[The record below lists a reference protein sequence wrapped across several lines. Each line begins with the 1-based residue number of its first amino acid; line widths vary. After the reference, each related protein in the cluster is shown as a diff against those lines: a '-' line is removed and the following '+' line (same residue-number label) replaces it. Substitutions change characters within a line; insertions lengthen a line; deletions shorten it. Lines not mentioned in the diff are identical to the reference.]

1 MAVKFMEIRIR
12 GRQTRVPCVEIE
24 GRTVVAVGKH
34 VKVASVFD
42 DDVMEGEMVK
52 DPKTF
57 VAELKRS
64 GLKADVLTFFQRVP
78 DTTPKFPFHHTTD
91 NYAVVP
97 ITTFEAWWDAL
108 PQESRKNA
116 RRAAKRGVE
125 VKVSTFDD
133 ELVRGIKKIFDES
146 PVRQGRR
153 FWHFGKDHAT
163 VKMEQGTYL
172 ERSEFIGAYFE
183 GELIGIV
190 KFVYVDKLA
199 YLLTI
204 IGMNAHWDKRP
215 MNAMLAKAI
224 EVCAQKKAGYFVYGN
239 YIYGKK
245 SDSSLVEFKRRNGF
259 VQADFPRYY
268 VPLTL
273 KGKIYV
279 ALRMYRGLSGSLPAP
294 MLSAAW
300 RVREFLYRFKK
311 APAKESP
318 AKQEKES

>member
-1 MAVKFMEIRIR
+1 MAVNFMEIRIK
-12 GRQTRVPCVEIE
+12 GRQTRVPCVEVE
-24 GRTVVAVGKH
+24 GRTVIAVGGR

-42 DDVMEGEMVK
+42 DDVTEGELVK
-52 DPKTF
+52 NPATF
-57 VAELKRS
+57 IPALKRS

-78 DTTPKFPFHHTTD
+78 DSAPKFPFHHTPD

-97 ITTFEAWWDAL
+97 ITTFAAWWDAL
-108 PQESRKNA
+108 PQEARKNA

-125 VKVSTFDD
+125 VKAVPFDD

-146 PVRQGRR
+146 AVRQGRE
-153 FWHFGKDHAT
+153 FWHYGKDHAT
-163 VKMEQGTYL
+163 VKMEQGTYV
-172 ERSEFIGAYFE
+172 ERSEYIGAYFE

-190 KFVYVDKLA
+190 KFVYVDRLA

-215 MNAMLAKAI
+215 MNAMVAKAI

-239 YIYGKK
+239 YIYGNKT
-245 SDSSLVEFKRRNGF
+245 DSSLVEFKRRNGF

-273 KGKIYV
+273 KGKIFV
-279 ALRMYRGLSGSLPAP
+279 ALRLYRGLSGMLPAP
-294 MLSAAW
+294 VLAAAW
-300 RVREFLYRFKK
+300 RVREMVYRRKK
-311 APAKESP
+311 ASAKDENAS
-318 AKQEKES
+318 